1 MATSREVPG
10 WYEPEHTYLVH
21 GGPVESR
28 TDGQIHH
35 VPALQVVRLYGLR
48 TSMHNVV
55 LFNALADALVH
66 LCARQVQAAMD
77 NGAVYHVVG
86 PRSDGDYGTP
96 ESVRSWQSRQ
106 RITRAR
112 DRASS
117 GAISLPPSSTRGVTV
132 NISSQGSGEHPGIS
146 DDRAQAMRL
155 LIANLVREGAP
166 GVNRAA
172 DSMRR
177 FAEAVRGVSPI
188 ATAVANLRAI
198 AQPEA
203 VSGLEVEVTRANPNP
218 YAPTPVSVET
228 AQAWVKASTV
238 PQEGSRAWIRI
249 VKKGCV
255 GERGISGDFDCN
267 DYEWGCD
274 HCPVV
279 VDRMNRESALEKSIK
294 GNRMHRFWRAKAKAK
309 NEIDCKSSTM
319 VGIDPASPGS
329 DRTVMVVRGRRAGL
343 STIVK
348 RYRKG

>member
-1 MATSREVPG
+1 MATSRPLPE
-10 WYEPEHTYLVH
+10 WYDETHYYLVVA
-21 GGPVESR
+21 GPVESA

-35 VPALQVVRLYGLR
+35 VTAGALSRLYGLS
-48 TSMHNVV
+48 TQLPNVV
-55 LFNALADALVH
+55 LCQSAALAMEYRRVLLRWRVDEVRNTDQLPPPCVVH
-66 LCARQVQAAMD
+66 MLHPDSTGDYSIPQDVRVWQARQRRERAGESAS
-77 NGAVYHVVG
+77 
-86 PRSDGDYGTP
+86 PR
-96 ESVRSWQSRQ
+96 V
-106 RITRAR
+106 
-112 DRASS
+112 
-117 GAISLPPSSTRGVTV
+117 VTV

-188 ATAVANLRAI
+188 AAAVANLRAI

-218 YAPTPVSVET
+218 YAPTPVSEGT
-228 AQAWVKASTV
+228 AQAWGKASTV

-267 DYEWGCD
+267 DYAWGCD
-274 HCPVV
+274 SCPVV
-279 VDRMNRESALEKSIK
+279 IDRMGRESALEKSIK

-309 NEIDCKSSTM
+309 NEIDCKSPTM
-319 VGIDPASPGS
+319 VGVDPASPGS

-343 STIVK
+343 STIAK
-348 RYRKG
+348 RYRKD